1 MSEKI
6 RIKYL
11 SNQIEP
17 LEYIGGKSDWID
29 LRAAEN
35 VDLKAGDF
43 KLIPLGVAMQLPKGY
58 EAHIIPRSST
68 FKNFG
73 VIQANHMGM
82 VDESYCGDNDQW
94 YFPAIAMR
102 DTSIKIGDRICQ
114 FRIMEH
120 QPQLS
125 FEVVETLG
133 NKDRGGIGSTGT
145 RVSKWQRNS
154 LYVALGC

>member
-1 MSEKI
+1 MTEKI

-11 SNQIEP
+11 SDQIES
-17 LEYIGGKSDWID
+17 LEYIAGKSDWID

-73 VIQANHMGM
+73 IIQANHMGL
-82 VDESYCGDNDQW
+82 VDESYCGENDQW

-102 DTSIKIGDRICQ
+102 DTSIKVGDRICQ

-120 QPQLS
+120 QPRLS

-133 NKDRGGIGSTGT
+133 NKDRSGIGSTGK
-145 RVSKWQRNS
+145 R
-154 LYVALGC
+154 

>member
-58 EAHIIPRSST
+58 EAHIIPQPSKTSVSIRPTTWEWWTKAIVETMISGISQPLPCAILQSRLATASASSALW
-68 FKNFG
+68 N
-73 VIQANHMGM
+73 I
-82 VDESYCGDNDQW
+82 S
-94 YFPAIAMR
+94 
-102 DTSIKIGDRICQ
+102 
-114 FRIMEH
+114 
-120 QPQLS
+120 LS
-125 FEVVETLG
+125 FLL
-133 NKDRGGIGSTGT
+133 KS
-145 RVSKWQRNS
+145 
-154 LYVALGC
+154 

>member
-1 MSEKI
+1 MSKKI

-29 LRAAEN
+29 LQATEN

-145 RVSKWQRNS
+145 R
-154 LYVALGC
+154 